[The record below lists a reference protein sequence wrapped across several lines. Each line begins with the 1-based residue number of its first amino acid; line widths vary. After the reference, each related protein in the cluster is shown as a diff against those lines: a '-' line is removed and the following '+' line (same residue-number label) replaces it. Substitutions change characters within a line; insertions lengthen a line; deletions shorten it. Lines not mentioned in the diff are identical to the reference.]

1 MHHELS
7 PTGLGSVKYKEIIG
21 PQGADDRRFQ
31 MEILASIALIV
42 AAGMAFLAFILPAKM
57 IGDIRREDAGKCY
70 DDCMRKFR
78 WETNEAP
85 ACITDCRLQ

>member
-1 MHHELS
+1 
-7 PTGLGSVKYKEIIG
+7 
-21 PQGADDRRFQ
+21 
-31 MEILASIALIV
+31 MEILALIALIV
-42 AAGMAFLAFILPAKM
+42 AAGMAFLVAFVLPARL